1 MTKRILITNDDG
13 IDAPGLQALHAAVKN
28 DWDVLVVA
36 PLSERSGA
44 GCSLSLSN
52 EMKVVERHSEG
63 KLFGYAVDGT
73 PADCVKFAMTALN
86 KYSPDFVL
94 SGINCGMNA
103 GNSVFY
109 SGTVAGAIEAT
120 LFGIPAMACSL
131 ACWHYPVAFYDDAAQ
146 VVARLLPGLVAQERQ
161 PRTLWNMNIPNR
173 RFDEIGPIRMT
184 THGTSFF
191 VDDFELK
198 RQDEEARYY
207 RNVGQR
213 LVACDQ
219 HPDSDDR
226 SIQVGEVSLSLLKT
240 NLTVS
245 IPETAATN
253 LEHTW
258 NALLR
263 GGRKGDGV
271 TT

>member
-1 MTKRILITNDDG
+1 MMKKILVTNDDG
-13 IDAPGLQALHAAVKN
+13 IDAPGLQALHAALKN
-28 DWDVLVVA
+28 DWDVLVAA

-52 EMKVVERHSEG
+52 EMRVVERHADG

-73 PADCVKFAMTALN
+73 PADCVKFAMTAIGN
-86 KYSPDFVL
+86 YAPDFIL
-94 SGINCGMNA
+94 SGINRGMNA

-109 SGTVAGAIEAT
+109 SGTVAGAIEGT

-131 ACWHYPVAFYDDAAQ
+131 ACWHYPIAFYDDAAE
-146 VVARLLPGLVAQERQ
+146 VVARILPWLVAQEPQ

-173 RFDEIGPIRMT
+173 RFSEIERIRLT

-198 RQDEEARYY
+198 KQDELARYY

-213 LVACDQ
+213 LVACDK

-226 SIQVGEVSLSLLKT
+226 SIQLGEVSLSLLKT
-240 NLTVS
+240 NLTVDV
-245 IPETAATN
+245 PEAAARG
-253 LEHTW
+253 LENTW
-258 NALLR
+258 NALLHSE
-263 GGRKGDGV
+263 RKGDGV
-271 TT
+271 TA

>member
-13 IDAPGLQALHAAVKN
+13 IDAPGLQALHAAIKD

-52 EMKVVERHSEG
+52 EMKVEERRIG
-63 KLFGYAVDGT
+63 GRLFGRAVDGT
-73 PADCVKFAMTALN
+73 PADCVKFALTAMN
-86 KYSPDFVL
+86 GYRPDFIL
-94 SGINCGMNA
+94 SGINRGMNA

-109 SGTVAGAIEAT
+109 SGTVAGAIEGT

-131 ACWHYPVAFYDDAAQ
+131 ACWHYPEAFYDDAAQ
-146 VVARLLPGLVAQERQ
+146 VVARILPWLVAQAPE

-173 RFDEIGPIRMT
+173 RINEIRHIRLT

-198 RQDEEARYY
+198 REDDEARYY
-207 RNVGQR
+207 RNVGSR
-213 LVACDQ
+213 LVACDK

-226 SIQVGEVSLSLLKT
+226 SIQLGEVSLSLLKT
-240 NLTVS
+240 NLTVDL
-245 IPETAATN
+245 PEAAAN
-253 LEHTW
+253 SLEATW
-258 NALLR
+258 NALLK
-263 GGRKGDGV
+263 GGRKGNGA
-271 TT
+271 TA